1 MCSEQTCTHG
11 LIRNDGFGSDY
22 VFFPGLSTVRR
33 RYSTWKEQVERDQCT
48 LFSSFSDRILRLC
61 TSLMDPTVA
70 KSSAAFVFED
80 LWCKC
85 STLCSRGNS
94 QWASACGPWNAF
106 EDLQDSSIDTF
117 SDVELHK
124 HVGYYSCSELLSFI
138 VRMEINTFFLRTLGK
153 KRSCKC

>member
-1 MCSEQTCTHG
+1 MINALSSPPSPIGFFDSAPPSWIPLWQNHLLPLFLKICGANVQLCVVVVTANG
-11 LIRNDGFGSDY
+11 LQL
-22 VFFPGLSTVRR
+22 V
-33 RYSTWKEQVERDQCT
+33 W
-48 LFSSFSDRILRLC
+48 
-61 TSLMDPTVA
+61 
-70 KSSAAFVFED
+70 
-80 LWCKC
+80 
-85 STLCSRGNS
+85 
-94 QWASACGPWNAF
+94 PWNAF